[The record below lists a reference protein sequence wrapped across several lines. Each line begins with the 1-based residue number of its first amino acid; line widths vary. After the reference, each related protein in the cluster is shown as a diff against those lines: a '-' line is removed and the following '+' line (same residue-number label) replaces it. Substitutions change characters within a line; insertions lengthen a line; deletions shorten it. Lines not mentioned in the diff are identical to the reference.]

1 MLKGQLWATSD
12 INLVNQAMM
21 QGFKVIYLGD
31 PISLDPMY
39 KERFVVSTALTPDY
53 QTMSLMI
60 DGNVDGF
67 VQMYIMSLNTPSAME
82 MFSAIFACLYRGN
95 NVIFFLPPEAS
106 GLNFVQY
113 LLQFIE
119 YNFGITTQTNTT
131 QFMFNPEFAGRIIEF
146 LYLSNLV
153 SAQEYLINATSMNKS
168 AVEKLVN
175 ELRPVVKDPTDL
187 NQILDWF
194 RNYKK
199 QLIETNK
206 PLING
211 IQYAGE
217 VSDYKCC

>member
-12 INLVNQAMM
+12 INLVNQAFM

-31 PISLDPMY
+31 PVSLDPAS

-53 QTMSLMI
+53 QTMSLLV
-60 DGNVDGF
+60 DGNTDGF
-67 VQMYIMSLNTPSAME
+67 IQMYMMSLNTPSAME
-82 MFSAIFACLYRGN
+82 MLSAIFACLYRGS
-95 NVIFFLPPEAS
+95 NVLFFLPPEAS
-106 GLNFVQY
+106 GLNFIIY

-119 YNFGITTQTNTT
+119 FNFGVTTQTQTT
-131 QFMFNPEFAGRIIEF
+131 QFSFNPEFAGRIIEF

-153 SAQEYLINATSMNKS
+153 SAQEYLINTKS
-168 AVEKLVN
+168 INESAIRKLVN
-175 ELRPVVKDPTDL
+175 DLRPVVKDPTNL
-187 NQILDWF
+187 EEIIGWF
-194 RNYKK
+194 RNYKN
-199 QLIETNK
+199 QLIEANR